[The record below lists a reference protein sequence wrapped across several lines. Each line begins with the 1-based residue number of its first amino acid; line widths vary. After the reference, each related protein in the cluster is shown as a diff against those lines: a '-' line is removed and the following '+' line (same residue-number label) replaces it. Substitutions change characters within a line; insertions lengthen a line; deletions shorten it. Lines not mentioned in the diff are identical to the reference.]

1 MYVIVIK
8 SFFNVV
14 IVVQDIFMNQELVFN
29 KCKFVFYLEI
39 INIQS
44 VFIICEVMFVIRFCV
59 LFLKYYKYIFMMKV
73 VVIRDLDIVDVVC
86 KQMFLRCKLLKEDM
100 V

>member
-8 SFFNVV
+8 SFLNVV

-39 INIQS
+39 INIQN